1 MSEKEWKSMSDE
13 EKQQLILACQ
23 HGFWLNENVFI
34 KSESAEVVL
43 VERKDFRL
51 EPPNQIIKKPMLI
64 LSNAVEL
71 TVDRNGKILDV
82 KRHSKF
88 GLWCDVVEKVSKA

>member
-1 MSEKEWKSMSDE
+1 MSDE

-23 HGFWLNENVFI
+23 HGLWLNETVFI
-34 KSESAEVVL
+34 KSENAEIVD
-43 VERKDFRL
+43 VERKDFL
-51 EPPNQIIKKPMLI
+51 ERKIVKQPMLI

-88 GLWCDVVEKVSKA
+88 GLWCETIQKIMKEAKG